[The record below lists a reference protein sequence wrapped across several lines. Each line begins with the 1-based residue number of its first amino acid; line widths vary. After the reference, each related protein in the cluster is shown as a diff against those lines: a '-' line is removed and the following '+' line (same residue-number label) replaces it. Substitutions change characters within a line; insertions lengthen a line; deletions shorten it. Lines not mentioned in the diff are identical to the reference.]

1 MKKPII
7 AVDFDG
13 CLCENKFPRIGAA
26 NTAAIAKLRQRRR
39 EGAKLIL
46 WTCRTGT
53 QLREALDFCEL
64 YGLRFDAVNDN
75 LPEIIEKFAGFGLRT
90 MPGDAKVAADFVAG
104 EAARYKRIIE
114 VTGIKRE

>member
-1 MKKPII
+1 MTKPII

-75 LPEIIEKFAGFGLRT
+75 LPEIIEKFG
-90 MPGDAKVAADFVAG
+90 GDTRKIYADEYWDDRAVTICAKG
-104 EAARYKRIIE
+104 RS
-114 VTGIKRE
+114 